1 MAETKHLVMSDKK
14 GVHALVT
21 GAHAFG
27 VRDVIIC
34 PGSRNA
40 PFTISFS
47 RSGLFRCHSIA
58 DERVAGFYALG
69 MALATKRPVL
79 VVCTSGSAG
88 INLGPALAEAF
99 YLKAPVVA
107 VTADRPT
114 AWVDQGNGQTI
125 RQEGLFSNYIRGEYN
140 VIGEPLS
147 TDETW
152 MNRRKISELFNSI
165 ICGVP
170 GPIHFNVPLS
180 EPLYN
185 TESYPLESMPAF
197 YRRAPLS
204 EKADDTVVAEC
215 AEVFAS
221 AKRVMVLIG
230 QMPKDAA
237 LNEVA
242 RRLAAMPHVTV
253 LTETTANISAEG
265 PITTIDRLIMSIKD
279 HHLLESLMPDLLIT
293 AGGMIVS
300 KRIKAL
306 LREFAPAHHWHINP
320 HDEGLDT
327 FRGLTLEI
335 PADPANFLGRMVAS
349 FEKMPES
356 NYASLWERVKNP
368 AHAAHLTYIASMP
381 WSDFKAFDILL
392 SSLEGPIVMHMAN
405 SSAVRYV
412 QLFGTQTGVEYH
424 ANRGTSGI
432 DGSTSTAAGW
442 ARANPEADV
451 VLITGDT
458 AFMYDS
464 NALWNNSMPQ
474 NLKIIVINNEGGG
487 IFRII
492 EGPAGTEELEPF
504 FEAHH
509 PASIRDIAT
518 AFGVN
523 YLKAENG
530 AELIESVRD
539 FKAAKGCTILEV
551 KTHARKN
558 AGVLKKYF
566 KFIAGELSA
575 VDISHNQPQAK

>member
-1 MAETKHLVMSDKK
+1 MAESNHLVMSDKK

-21 GAHAFG
+21 GAYAFG
-27 VRDVIIC
+27 VRDVVIC

-47 RSGLFRCHSIA
+47 RSGLFKCHSIA

-88 INLGPALAEAF
+88 INLGPALAEAY
-99 YLKAPVVA
+99 YLKTPVVA
-107 VTADRPT
+107 VTADRPS
-114 AWVDQGNGQTI
+114 AWTDQGNGQTI
-125 RQEGLFSNYIRGEYN
+125 RQEGLFDNYIRGGYN
-140 VIGEPLS
+140 VIGEPVS

-165 ICGVP
+165 ACGVP

-185 TESYPLESMPAF
+185 TESYPPESMPAF

-204 EKADDTVVAEC
+204 GKPDETVVAEC
-215 AEVFAS
+215 TEKFGS

-237 LNEVA
+237 LSEVA

-253 LTETTANISAEG
+253 LTETTANIDTEG
-265 PITTIDRLIMSIKD
+265 PITTIDRLIMSVKD
-279 HHLLESLMPDLLIT
+279 PDLLKSLMPDLLIT

-300 KRIKAL
+300 KKIKAL
-306 LREFAPAHHWHINP
+306 LREFAPTDHWHIHP
-320 HDEGLDT
+320 HDAGLDT

-335 PADPANFLGRMVAS
+335 PAEAGPFLGNLISAS
-349 FEKMPES
+349 GKMPKS
-356 NYASLWERVKNP
+356 GYAALWERVKNP
-368 AHAAHLTYIASMP
+368 GRAAHLTYTAAMP

-392 SSLEGPIVMHMAN
+392 GALKGPMVMHMAN

-412 QLFGTQTGVEYH
+412 QLFGTETDVEYH

-442 ARANPEADV
+442 AKAAPESEV

-464 NALWNNSMPQ
+464 NALWNNALPQ
-474 NLKIIVINNEGGG
+474 NLKIVVINNEGGG

-492 EGPAGTEELEPF
+492 EGPSDTEELEPF

-509 PASIRDIAT
+509 PASIRGIAE

-523 YLKAENG
+523 YLTAGNEMELTKAVGE
-530 AELIESVRD
+530 

-551 KTHARKN
+551 HTPARKN
-558 AGVLKKYF
+558 APVLKKYF
-566 KFIAGELSA
+566 KHIAEALSA
-575 VDISHNQPQAK
+575 ADILNTQTETK